1 MSAGSS
7 VRVDSPSSRITGRDW
22 PVLTSYSDA
31 KLARIAL
38 PLGGI
43 GTGTVSLGGRGDLH
57 DWEIVNRPAKGFSP
71 DKAFFVIRAST
82 TGGTHLRCLEGPL
95 LPLTHEGPFGETSP
109 HAGLP
114 RFAEATFD
122 AAYPFGQV
130 TLRDDEIPLS
140 VRLEAFNPLI
150 PSDSDRSG
158 IPIAILRYVVGN
170 TSNQSVDVSVA
181 GVLENFVGRDGFR
194 GESIDNINEHRS
206 EHGITGVLM
215 RSNGVSTD
223 APQWGT
229 IALSVLDEGLNVS
242 TRQSWADLNWGDTLL
257 DFWDDFEADG
267 ELDDRE
273 RGRSQSPVASVCAK
287 ASIAPGEER
296 AFTFLLTW
304 HFPNR
309 PSWFSDK
316 PDTVRVGNYYAT
328 HYADAWD
335 VAQKTMPNLGKL
347 ERDTI
352 DFVRSLCETEL
363 PDVVKE
369 AALYN
374 VSTLRTQTSFR
385 IEDGT
390 LLGWEGCNDHWGSCH
405 GSCTHVWN
413 YEQATAFLFGDLA
426 RSMRD
431 VEFLHST
438 CDNGRMS
445 FRSELPLSRA
455 TDWPTAAADGQ
466 MGCIM
471 KLYRDW
477 QLHGDQSWL
486 AARWPAAKRA
496 LEFAWIEGGW
506 DADQDG
512 VMEGCQHNTMDVEYY
527 GPNPQM
533 GFWYLGALR
542 ASEEMARHLGDD
554 AFADR
559 CRTLF
564 ASGSAWIDANL
575 FNGEYYEHEIRP
587 IPNAA
592 DIAPGLRHIVG
603 NNPDLGA
610 TDLSNPD
617 FQIGSG
623 CLVDQL
629 VGQYMAHVC
638 GLGYLGDREKIQTAL
653 ASDFKYN
660 FKPTLR
666 SHFNHLRTFALG
678 DEAAMLMA
686 SYPLGR
692 RPTRP
697 FPYFNEVMTGFEYT
711 AAVHMLYEGDT
722 NHGLQVIDAIRARY
736 DGERRSPFN
745 EAECGHHYAR
755 AMASWAAILALT
767 GFHYS
772 AVTGEMQFGNVKRG
786 SRTFWSTGDAWGVLT
801 FGESGYEVEVHQ
813 GMVKLTTLRIGGNV
827 VEFAIK
833 HITAA

>member
-1 MSAGSS
+1 MSAGI
-7 VRVDSPSSRITGRDW
+7 VAPSESQTVTRPW
-22 PVLTSYSDA
+22 PVLTSYEGM
-31 KLARIAL
+31 KLARVAL

-43 GTGTVSLGGRGDLH
+43 GTGTVSLGGRGNLH
-57 DWEIVNRPAKGFSP
+57 DWEIVNRPAKGFTP
-71 DKAFFVIRAST
+71 DKAFFVIRSASAA
-82 TGGTHLRCLEGPL
+82 GIHLRCLEGPL
-95 LPLTHEGPFGETSP
+95 LPQTHEGPFGEISP

-114 RFAEATFD
+114 RFASASFH

-130 TLRDDEIPLS
+130 ELRDEEIPLS

-158 IPIAILRYVVGN
+158 IPIAVLRYVIGN
-170 TSNQSVDVSVA
+170 TSDVPTDVSIA
-181 GVLENFVGRDGFR
+181 AVLENFVGRDGFR
-194 GESIDNINEHRS
+194 GESIDNINEQRS
-206 EHGITGVLM
+206 ANGITGVFL
-215 RSNGVSTD
+215 RSNGVAPD
-223 APQWGT
+223 AEQWGS
-229 IALSVLDEGLNVS
+229 IALSVLDAGLHVS
-242 TRQSWADLNWGDTLL
+242 TREAWSDLNWGDTLL

-267 ELDDRE
+267 ELETRDQ
-273 RGRSQSPVASVCAK
+273 GQAQSPIASVCAK
-287 ASIAPGEER
+287 VKLAPGEKR
-296 AFTFLLTW
+296 TFSFLITW

-309 PSWFSDK
+309 RSWFSDK
-316 PDTVRVGNYYAT
+316 PDSVRVGNYYAT
-328 HYADAWD
+328 RYLDAWD
-335 VAQKTMPNLGKL
+335 VAIRTLPHLDDL
-347 ERDTI
+347 ERDSV
-352 DFVRSLCETEL
+352 DFVGSLCESPL
-363 PDVVKE
+363 PDAVKE

-374 VSTLRTQTSFR
+374 MSTLRTQTSFR

-390 LLGWEGCNDHWGSCH
+390 FLGWEGCNDHWGSCH

-431 VEFLHST
+431 VEFLYST
-438 CDNGRMS
+438 RPDGRMS

-477 QLHGDQSWL
+477 QLHGDESWL
-486 AARWPAAKRA
+486 AERWPSARRS

-512 VMEGCQHNTMDVEYY
+512 VMEGCQHNTMDVEYF

-542 ASEEMARHLGDD
+542 ASEEMARRLGDD
-554 AFADR
+554 QFADR
-559 CRTLF
+559 CRALF
-564 ASGSAWIDANL
+564 DSGSAWIDANL

-587 IPNAA
+587 IPNPAA
-592 DIAPGLRHIVG
+592 IAPGLRHIVEH
-603 NNPDLGA
+603 NPDLGA
-610 TDLSNPD
+610 TDLSDPD
-617 FQIGSG
+617 FQIGAG

-638 GLGYLGDREKIQTAL
+638 GLGYLGDPAKIRSAL
-653 ASDFKYN
+653 ASDFAYN

-678 DEAAMLMA
+678 NEAAMLMA

-692 RPTRP
+692 RPARP

-711 AAVHMLYEGDT
+711 AAAHMLYEGDIA
-722 NHGLQVIDAIRARY
+722 HGLKVIDAIRARY

-755 AMASWAAILALT
+755 AMASWAAVLALT

-772 AVTGEMQFGNVKRG
+772 AVSREMRFGNLPSG
-786 SRTFWSTGDAWGVLT
+786 SRTFWSTGDAWGVVANT
-801 FGESGYEVEVHQ
+801 AAGYSLELHQ
-813 GMVKLTTLRIGGNV
+813 GNVRVDTLLIDGNP
-827 VEFAIK
+827 VEFAMS
-833 HITAA
+833 TPVQP

>member
-1 MSAGSS
+1 MSMGTIDTLSKRTS
-7 VRVDSPSSRITGRDW
+7 TGPW
-22 PVLTSYSDA
+22 PILTSYEDRR
-31 KLARIAL
+31 LALVAL

-57 DWEIVNRPAKGFSP
+57 DWEIVNRPAKGFTP
-71 DKAFFVIRAST
+71 DKAFFVIRAES
-82 TGGTHLRCLEGPL
+82 TGGTHVRCLEGPL
-95 LPLTHEGPFGETSP
+95 PTQTHEGPFGEKSP

-114 RFAEATFD
+114 RFAKATFH

-130 TLRDDEIPLS
+130 ILQDDDIPLH

-150 PSDSDRSG
+150 PADSERSG
-158 IPIAILRYVVGN
+158 IPIAILRHVVGN
-170 TSNQSVDVSVA
+170 TGEQPLDVSIA

-206 EHGITGVLM
+206 GYGLTGLFM
-215 RSNGVSTD
+215 HSNGV
-223 APQWGT
+223 APDTAQWGS
-229 IALSVLDEGLNVS
+229 IALAVLDQGLSVS
-242 TRQSWADLNWGDTLL
+242 TRRAWADLNWGDTLL

-273 RGRSQSPVASVCAK
+273 RGKSQSPVASVCGK
-287 ASIAPGEER
+287 TSIPPGEER

-309 PSWFSDK
+309 PSWFGDK
-316 PDTVRVGNYYAT
+316 PDSVRVGNYYAT
-328 HYADAWD
+328 KYADAWD
-335 VAQKTMPNLGKL
+335 VAIQTVPQLAAL
-347 ERDTI
+347 ERDTV
-352 DFVRSLCETEL
+352 DFVQSLCETNL
-363 PDVVKE
+363 PSVVKE

-385 IEDGT
+385 IDDGT
-390 LLGWEGCNDHWGSCH
+390 FLGWEGCNDHWGSCH

-438 CDNGRMS
+438 RENGHMS
-445 FRSELPLSRA
+445 FRADLPLNRA
-455 TDWPTAAADGQ
+455 TQWPTAAADGQ

-477 QLHGDQSWL
+477 QLHGDESWL
-486 AARWPAAKRA
+486 AERWPSAKRA

-542 ASEEMARHLGDD
+542 ASEDMARHLGDVP
-554 AFADR
+554 FADR

-564 ASGSAWIDANL
+564 TTGSTWIDANL
-575 FNGEYYEHEIRP
+575 FNGEYYEHDIRP
-587 IPNAA
+587 ISDPSR
-592 DIAPGLRHIVG
+592 IAPGLRHVVE

-610 TDLSNPD
+610 TDLSDPD
-617 FQIGSG
+617 FQIGAG

-638 GLGYLGDREKIQTAL
+638 DLGYLGDREKIQKAI
-653 ASDFKYN
+653 ASDFTYN

-686 SYPLGR
+686 SYPHGR
-692 RPTRP
+692 RPKRP

-711 AAVHMLYEGDT
+711 AAVHMLYEGNTT
-722 NHGLQVIDAIRARY
+722 NGLRVIEAIRARY

-772 AVTGEMQFGNVKRG
+772 AVTGQMTFGAIAHG
-786 SRTFWSTGDAWGVLT
+786 SRTFWSTGDAWGVLARDDGK
-801 FGESGYEVEVHQ
+801 FDVEVHR
-813 GMVKLTTLRIGGNV
+813 GKLNLNTLRINGTPV
-827 VEFAIK
+827 AFTIRSMAD
-833 HITAA
+833 A